1 MLSQTEIER
10 DEKYVFRPDYYHL
23 KALTILLNEKNASNT
38 KIIAFLKKYNI
49 DLNCQIP
56 VRGVQG
62 SYVPLV
68 YHCLLDKK
76 YEKTLKFLISQNVDL
91 HQLPDADRVNEILF
105 VCNRHYLFFLKNHNV
120 SMVTEK
126 GNLILQVQERILQGD
141 VKRIYDLQYLKL
153 VDECLIMESL
163 EDKELMSKLL
173 INVLNKIAVICN
185 TTNEKEDVDKVIL
198 NYKNT
203 VKFLLN
209 NGHVVEE
216 TTLQNIVNMYLVE
229 IVKTIIEHY
238 PEKKWNIHVQKH
250 KEMNKF
256 KTAYMRQL
264 FNDYNQD
271 CLINLFKSDYNC

>member
-23 KALTILLNEKNASNT
+23 KALTILLNEKNVNNT

-91 HQLPDADRVNEILF
+91 HQLPDADKVNEILF
-105 VCNRHYLFFLKNHNV
+105 LCNRHYLFFLKNHNV
-120 SMVTEK
+120 AIVTDK
-126 GNLILQVQERILQGD
+126 SNLILQIQERILQGD

-153 VDECLIMESL
+153 VDEYIIIESL
-163 EDKELMSKLL
+163 EDKNLMSKLL

-209 NGHVVEE
+209 NGHEVEE

-238 PEKKWNIHVQKH
+238 PEKNWNIHVQKH

-264 FNDYNQD
+264 FNDYNQE
-271 CLINLFKSDYNC
+271 CLIELFNDD

>member
-23 KALTILLNEKNASNT
+23 KALTILLNEKNVSNT
-38 KIIAFLKKYNI
+38 KIIAFLKKYDI

-62 SYVPLV
+62 TYVPLV
-68 YHCLLDKK
+68 YHCLLDKR
-76 YEKTLKFLISQNVDL
+76 YEKTLKYLISENVDL
-91 HQLPDADRVNEILF
+91 KQLPNADKINEILF
-105 VCNRHYLFFLKNHNV
+105 VCNRHYLFFLKNNNV
-120 SMVTEK
+120 TLVSNKE
-126 GNLILQVQERILQGD
+126 NLVRQIEERILQGE

-153 VDECLIMESL
+153 LSENIIMESL
-163 EDKELMSKLL
+163 KDETIMSKLF

-185 TTNEKEDVDKVIL
+185 TTNEKDEVDKVIL

-209 NGHVVEE
+209 NGFIIDNVI
-216 TTLQNIVNMYLVE
+216 LQNVVNMYLVE
-229 IVKTIIEHY
+229 IVKTILEHY

-264 FNDYNQD
+264 FNDYNQE
-271 CLINLFKSDYNC
+271 CLINLFKSDNNF